1 LDRSPTATIARTG
14 GRLAAALLPL
24 AALGLFRFLQVPS
37 GVTAAWAPHAAAGVA
52 ATLAGLALLVA
63 VAASLEDGGV
73 REIAD
78 AAALG
83 ILGTTFTVVAMDGA
97 DTVGLGIGVM
107 AASAAFL
114 IGSLAGGLAIAGR
127 GRGAGI
133 VAAVVLVEAV
143 LGAILLS
150 PRLGID
156 ESSGPVLVA
165 SGALVL
171 AFAAL
176 ASLRTATRAT
186 ALGILASSAV
196 VLALAG
202 SAGGERLIGP
212 AGVAIGVVVLG
223 GGAAIGRLR
232 NVAPIQPAAGD
243 EPSPE
248 RAPYDSHEP
257 EFDELRRIGREL
269 RATLDDLV
277 AARRLIDLQRAEI
290 ERVSNTDPLTEL
302 ASRGPTLER
311 LRTEASE
318 ARRYAHPLAVVLVD
332 VDRFA
337 ALNHGYGLEVGD
349 RILRDI
355 ALRLRVRCREA
366 DAVGR
371 IGADSFLAILPH
383 TDEGGAATFARA
395 VLNQVLVRQVMTD
408 RGELT
413 VSLSIGIALMRLGM
427 TLSGDELL
435 AAAEEALAS
444 ARAAGGNRIAYD
456 RLHGLARL
464 DERARHPQD
473 PTQDTTGDT
482 AAR

>member
-1 LDRSPTATIARTG
+1 V
-14 GRLAAALLPL
+14 AAA
-24 AALGLFRFLQVPS
+24 
-37 GVTAAWAPHAAAGVA
+37 
-52 ATLAGLALLVA
+52 LAGLALLVA

-73 REIAD
+73 RRIAD
-78 AAALG
+78 AAGLG
-83 ILGTTFTVVAMDGA
+83 ILATTFTVVAMDGA
-97 DTVGLGIGVM
+97 GAVGLGIGVM

-114 IGSLAGGLAIAGR
+114 IGSLTGGLVMPGR

-133 VAAVVLVEAV
+133 VVAVVAVEAV

-150 PRLGID
+150 PRPGMD
-156 ESSGPVLVA
+156 ESSAPVLVG
-165 SGALVL
+165 SGALVMAL
-171 AFAAL
+171 AAL
-176 ASLRTATRAT
+176 ASLRVATRAT

-196 VLALAG
+196 VLTLAG
-202 SAGGERLIGP
+202 SAGDERLIGP
-212 AGVAIGVVVLG
+212 AGVALGVAVLA
-223 GGAAIGRLR
+223 GGAAMGRLR
-232 NVAPIQPAAGD
+232 HAAPLELTTGE
-243 EPSPE
+243 EPLPEREGYESPE
-248 RAPYDSHEP
+248 S

-290 ERVSNTDPLTEL
+290 ERVSSTDPLTEL

-311 LRTEASE
+311 LRTEAAE
-318 ARRYAHPLAVVLVD
+318 ARRYAHPLAVVLID

-337 ALNHGYGLEVGD
+337 AVNHGYGLEVGD

-383 TDEGGAATFARA
+383 TDEGGAAGFARA
-395 VLNQVLVRQVMTD
+395 VLDQVLVRKVMTD

-464 DERARHPQD
+464 DERARQD
-473 PTQDTTGDT
+473 ATGD
-482 AAR
+482 AAGR

>member
-1 LDRSPTATIARTG
+1 MDRSPTATIARTG

-24 AALGLFRFLQVPS
+24 AALGLFRSLQVPS
-37 GVTAAWAPHAAAGVA
+37 GVTAAWAPHVAAGLT

-73 REIAD
+73 RKIAD

-133 VAAVVLVEAV
+133 VVAVVLVETV

-156 ESSGPVLVA
+156 QSSGPALVA
-165 SGALVL
+165 SGALVM

-176 ASLRTATRAT
+176 ASLRAATRAT

-202 SAGGERLIGP
+202 SGDERLIGP
-212 AGVAIGVVVLG
+212 AGVAVGVVVLG

-232 NVAPIQPAAGD
+232 NVAPMQPAADG
-243 EPSPE
+243 EPLPE
-248 RAPYDSHEP
+248 RERYDSREP

-383 TDEGGAATFARA
+383 TDEGGAAAFARA

-427 TLSGDELL
+427 TLSGDQLL

-473 PTQDTTGDT
+473 LTQDTTGDT